1 MEDGK
6 SCCGGAHHAKHE
18 EESVK
23 AAVFSAWLKTYYPLL
38 LIVGLLVVASFAG
51 AGTAHD
57 WMRHFMGGFF
67 IVFAFFKLLD
77 IRGFADAYAGYDL
90 LATRVRWYGLI
101 YPFLELGLGF
111 LYLFNLFSTFTIW
124 VTIIVMGFSSLGV
137 IKAVIFEKKK
147 IRCACLGTVLN
158 LPMSSITIIEDLGM
172 VLMAVLMLL
181 V

>member
-1 MEDGK
+1 MSEGK
-6 SCCGGAHHAKHE
+6 ACCAMDPPPSRNMTGWVG
-18 EESVK
+18 V
-23 AAVFSAWLKTYYPLL
+23 YYPLF
-38 LIVGLLVVASFAG
+38 LIVGLLVFASFAG
-51 AGTAHD
+51 ASNAHD

-90 LATRVRWYGLI
+90 LAAKVKQYGFV

-111 LYLFNLFSTFTIW
+111 FYLFNLFPAFTIW
-124 VTIIVMGFSSLGV
+124 ATIILMGFSSLGV
-137 IKAVIFEKKK
+137 IKAVVFEKKK

-181 V
+181 